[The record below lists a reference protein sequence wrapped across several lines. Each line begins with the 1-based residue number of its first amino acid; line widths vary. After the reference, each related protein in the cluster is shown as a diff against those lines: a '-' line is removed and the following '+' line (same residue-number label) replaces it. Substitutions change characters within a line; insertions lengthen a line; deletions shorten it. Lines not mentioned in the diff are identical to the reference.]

1 MAEIVVLTAH
11 PRLEHSRV
19 NQALLQ
25 AANALPTERVQV
37 RDLYA
42 LYPDYLIDI
51 PAERAALAQARLVVW
66 QFPFHWYS
74 MPPLL
79 KLWLDEV
86 FGFGWAYGMGGAALG
101 GKDLWLVVST
111 GGVESAYHPA
121 GQNQH
126 FIDDF
131 WPPMAQ
137 TARVAGMR
145 FLPPLVLHGAHR
157 VSDETVRD
165 HAALFADRLARYP
178 AWPELED
185 LPPEAGCE
193 VPADDRP
200 HRKP

>member
-25 AANALPTERVQV
+25 AAQALPGERIQV

-51 PAERAALAQARLVVW
+51 PAERAAL
-66 QFPFHWYS
+66 
-74 MPPLL
+74 
-79 KLWLDEV
+79 E
-86 FGFGWAYGMGGAALG
+86 

-157 VSDETVRD
+157 VSDEVVRE
-165 HAALFADRLARYP
+165 HAALFADRLSRYP

-193 VPADDRP
+193 VPDDDRP